1 MLVPIPTVPNSS
13 SPPLRNASGSSEWV
27 PQGFYSLFIHL
38 PISIPSSSTF
48 PNKETVADELDSGR
62 HVVFGEVVSGMD
74 VMKSVE
80 KVGRKEDGKVSD
92 SKKVT
97 VKDCGPV

>member
-1 MLVPIPTVPNSS
+1 MARVSGFRKVSIPSS
-13 SPPLRNASGSSEWV
+13 ST
-27 PQGFYSLFIHL
+27 F